1 MILSFQEKCPVYSI
15 GPTAASP
22 ANNSSSNNNANRSSS
37 TPPYPTAATTN
48 PVHHYPS
55 ANANPPYPGNNPPY
69 PTVDPPPHLMPQPN
83 VMSSA
88 GLIITIYNTLIHY
101 RIGYPPPAHYQ
112 TPYPSDPAPP
122 ALPPPVPPPPMQQIG
137 SGYGYSTST
146 IQPTHIRASLLS
158 AVEDRIKQK
167 LRDKL
172 GNKINNS
179 N

>member
-55 ANANPPYPGNNPPY
+55 ANANPPYPGNNPPPY

-172 GNKINNS
+172 GNLK
-179 N
+179 